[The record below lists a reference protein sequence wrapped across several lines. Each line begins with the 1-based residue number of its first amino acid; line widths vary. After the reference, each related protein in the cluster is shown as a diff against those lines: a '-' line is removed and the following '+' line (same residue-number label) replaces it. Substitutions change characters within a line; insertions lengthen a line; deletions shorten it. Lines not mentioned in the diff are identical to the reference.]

1 MKRFLLCF
9 FVSWIVLDVY
19 PEDIKLKCWI
29 VSGNRDDADW
39 TAQSVSNHID
49 GVNQI
54 YSQVCMKF
62 TIHSISSTNDAYL
75 ANVNLTN
82 TVQWMTL
89 TSIEQNTGMLELYF
103 VSELEG
109 RATAFQTSRGIV
121 IGPHANARTI
131 AHEIGH
137 ACGLPDIYDEDSETS
152 LKVEGMPSKERM
164 PDDWGWYPQSVKQAD
179 LVRRLLMYGVYSD
192 TKADISYGDVY
203 GLYYTNFWNQ
213 TTRKWERVW
222 QLNNVPVGFGLHGNR
237 NPASR

>member
-1 MKRFLLCF
+1 
-9 FVSWIVLDVY
+9 
-19 PEDIKLKCWI
+19 
-29 VSGNRDDADW
+29 
-39 TAQSVSNHID
+39 
-49 GVNQI
+49 
-54 YSQVCMKF
+54 MKF
-62 TIHSISSTNDAYL
+62 TIYSISSTNDAYL

-82 TVQWMTL
+82 SVQWRTL

-109 RATAFQTSRGIV
+109 KATAFYTSHGIV
-121 IGPHANARTI
+121 IGPDANARTI

-137 ACGLPDIYDEDSETS
+137 ACGLPDIYNEDSRTP

-164 PDDWGWYPQSVKQAD
+164 PDDWGWYPPSVKQAD

-237 NPASR
+237 NPQSR